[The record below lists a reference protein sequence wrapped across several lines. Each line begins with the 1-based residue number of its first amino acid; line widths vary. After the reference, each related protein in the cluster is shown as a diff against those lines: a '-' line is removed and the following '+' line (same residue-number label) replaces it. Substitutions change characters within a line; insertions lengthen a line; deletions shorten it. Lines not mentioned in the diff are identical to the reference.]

1 MSDASK
7 VAQILMD
14 YEYKIAFAES
24 MTGGALVS
32 ELVKIPN
39 VSKVLDYSAVTYSQE
54 TKEKVLNIPKTLF
67 DVHGIVSKVI
77 AIEMAKSIAS
87 LASADVGIG
96 ITGNAGPSAL
106 ENSQVGEVWFSIYYQ
121 GESYSYHLQ
130 LKNEGRETIIEHA
143 KKAVYQM
150 LLKVLTK

>member
-1 MSDASK
+1 MNDVEK
-7 VAQILMD
+7 VVHILMD

-39 VSKVLDYSAVTYSQE
+39 ASKVLDYSVVTYAQSAKESVLGIPSQ
-54 TKEKVLNIPKTLF
+54 LF
-67 DVHGIVSKVI
+67 DVHGVVSKVI
-77 AIEMAKSIAS
+77 AIEMAKSIAQ
-87 LASADVGIG
+87 LAQAEVGVG
-96 ITGNAGPSAL
+96 ITGNAGPTAQN
-106 ENSQVGEVWFSIYYQ
+106 NSQVGEVWFAFYYQ
-121 GESYSYHLQ
+121 SETYSYHLQ
-130 LKNEGRETIIEHA
+130 LKSEGREVIIEHA